1 MQLSPWT
8 TVPARA
14 FAPLARDVVVD
25 VAVVGGGITGVTAAL
40 LLKQRGY
47 RVALLERDRIGRG
60 DTGHTTA
67 HLTAI
72 LDRRPAELVGALG
85 ADHAGAA
92 LEAGFA
98 ALDQI
103 ARLVREC
110 GIRCAFDWVPGV
122 LHARPGDPRMDDT
135 RAALAA
141 DLAALDE
148 LGIDAAWDDAV
159 APFATPGVRVE
170 RQARIRPHLYVR
182 HLAAL
187 VHGDGSAVFEHSAV
201 TAWSDGPRLS
211 TAGGAV
217 TADRVVMAS
226 HTPLPGL
233 ASSVWSEL
241 AQTRVAPYTTYAL
254 RARAPRGAVPDALF
268 WDTGDPYR
276 FLRVN
281 ARHGHDDLIF
291 GGGDHRTG
299 QPDDGDPHRE
309 LERALLAMVPGA
321 MVDRRWSG
329 QVWEPTDGLP
339 FIGES
344 APGQF
349 SATGFS
355 GNGLTFG
362 TLAAMMAA
370 DWVTGVV
377 NPWQDLFA
385 WSRAGLLA
393 GGARNYLRENVDY
406 PYYRIRDALVG
417 PRGRSLRAIARGQ
430 GAVVDVGDRVVA
442 AYRDDEGT
450 LWQRDA
456 ACTHQGCRVTWND
469 RERTWDCP
477 CHGSRF
483 APSGAVIAG
492 PATDPLPSVDP
503 ADAPRAASERGAM
516 NPEESTMPTTPEHDD
531 TGAKAPRAH
540 ATTTEQIKEM
550 EGEGQAQAQGT
561 LPSPGH
567 DAPDQDATAV
577 PDQEIDTTA
586 IGQPPPGHADR

>member
-1 MQLSPWT
+1 MS
-8 TVPARA
+8 VPARA
-14 FAPLARDVVVD
+14 FAPLTRDVIVD

-67 HLTAI
+67 HLTAM
-72 LDRRPAELVGALG
+72 LDRRPADLVQALG

-92 LEAGFA
+92 LESGYA

-103 ARLVREC
+103 ARVVRDFGMRC
-110 GIRCAFDWVPGV
+110 GFDWVPGV
-122 LHARPGDPRMDDT
+122 LHARPGDPDVDDT
-135 RAALAA
+135 RASLAA
-141 DLAALDE
+141 DLAALDD

-159 APFATPGVRVE
+159 APFGTPGVRVD

-187 VHGDGSAVFEHSAV
+187 VHGDGSAVYEHTAV
-201 TAWSDGPRLS
+201 AEWSEGPRLT
-211 TAGGAV
+211 TAGGVV
-217 TADRVVMAS
+217 TADRLVMAT
-226 HTPLPGL
+226 HAPMAGL
-233 ASSVWSEL
+233 ASSTLGDL
-241 AQTRVAPYTTYAL
+241 AQTRVAAYTTYAL
-254 RARAPRGAVPDALF
+254 RARVPRGAVPDALF

-281 ARHGHDDLIF
+281 PRAAHDDLIF
-291 GGGDHRTG
+291 GGGDHKTG
-299 QPDDGDPHRE
+299 QRGDDADPHGE
-309 LERALLAMVPGA
+309 LEQALRALVPGA
-321 MVDRRWSG
+321 VVDRRWSG
-329 QVWEPTDGLP
+329 QVWESIDGLP

-393 GGARNYLRENVDY
+393 GGVRNYVRENADY

-417 PRGRSLRAIARGQ
+417 PRGRSLRAIPRGQ
-430 GAVVDVGDRVVA
+430 GAVVDVGERVVA

-456 ACTHQGCRVTWND
+456 ACTHKGCRVAWNESD
-469 RERTWDCP
+469 RTWDCP

-483 APSGAVIAG
+483 APSGAVVAG
-492 PATDPLPSVDP
+492 PATDGLPPVQ
-503 ADAPRAASERGAM
+503 R
-516 NPEESTMPTTPEHDD
+516 
-531 TGAKAPRAH
+531 
-540 ATTTEQIKEM
+540 
-550 EGEGQAQAQGT
+550 
-561 LPSPGH
+561 
-567 DAPDQDATAV
+567 
-577 PDQEIDTTA
+577 
-586 IGQPPPGHADR
+586 